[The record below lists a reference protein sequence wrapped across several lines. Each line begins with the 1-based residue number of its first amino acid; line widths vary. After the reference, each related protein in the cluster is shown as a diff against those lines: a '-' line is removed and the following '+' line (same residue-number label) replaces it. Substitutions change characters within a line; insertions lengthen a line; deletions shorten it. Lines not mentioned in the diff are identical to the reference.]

1 MKRVKRTYY
10 SKRKDEWITKE
21 YNYTGKS
28 RRGLTLVGKGGRIT
42 SNSKKNVE
50 KFIKSIKENPQ
61 YNEAEKRTLI
71 NDVRTQVLAYSSE
84 GKKLTTTGFMGLQEE
99 QKIPRMLVNLGYT
112 SSELSAW
119 YDIPEE
125 EILNNDNWSGDT
137 FTYGGIAYLVQFNY
151 TGDVLVPLVP
161 MV

>member
-10 SKRKDEWITKE
+10 SKRKDEWITKV
-21 YNYTGKS
+21 YNYSGKS

-42 SNSKKNVE
+42 KNSQKNVE
-50 KFIKSIKENPQ
+50 KFIEDIKNNTN

-71 NDVRTQVLAYSSE
+71 NDLKATILSYKSN
-84 GKKLTTTGFMGLQEE
+84 GMKLTTTGFMGRQEE
-99 QKIPRMLVNLGYT
+99 NKVTRMFVNMGYST
-112 SSELSAW
+112 SEISDF

-125 EILNNDNWSGDT
+125 ELLDNNNWDGDSFTYNNQVFILLPFSYSGDV
-137 FTYGGIAYLVQFNY
+137 FR
-151 TGDVLVPLVP
+151 